1 MRLLVLGGTVFLSRA
16 VAAEAVARG
25 HEVTCAARG
34 TSGSVPDGAR
44 LVSVDRTQPLPD
56 LGEFDAVVDVARHP
70 SWVRNAV
77 AAYAD
82 AHWVFVSTV
91 NVYSDDATPGGTP
104 ANLPLVEAIEEDVD
118 LKENPDAYGP
128 MKVACERI
136 VLDGAASAMVIRPGL
151 IVGPEDP
158 TGRFS
163 YWPRRL
169 AVGGEVLAPG
179 DPADVM
185 QVADVRDLAAWAV
198 AACEQRTTGVYDGIG
213 RAMPIG
219 DLLAQCADGVASDLT
234 WTWVDQ
240 EFLQEHEV
248 EPWMGP
254 ARSRSGC
261 PARSTTGS
269 PRTTYSPPSTP
280 ASPSARSPTP
290 RATRSPGS
298 RRPPT
303 PRSAASTSPA
313 SRSSWP
319 PGTHAREAAAPRSAR
334 RTPARTGVGGRV
346 GRGRTR
352 RPARSR
358 GRW

>member
-16 VAAEAVARG
+16 VAADAVARG

-34 TSGSVPDGAR
+34 SSGSVPDGAS
-44 LVSVDRTQPLPD
+44 LVAVDRTGPLPD

-91 NVYSDDATPGGTP
+91 NVYADDATPGGSPGT
-104 ANLPLVEAIEEDVD
+104 LPLVEAIEEDVD
-118 LKENPDAYGP
+118 LKEHPQAYGP
-128 MKVACERI
+128 MKVTCERI
-136 VLDGAASAMVIRPGL
+136 VLDGAASAMVMRPGL
-151 IVGPEDP
+151 IVGPGDP

-169 AVGGEVLAPG
+169 AAGGEVLAPG

-198 AACEQRTTGVYDGIG
+198 TACERQTTGVYDGVG
-213 RAMPIG
+213 RPMPMA
-219 DLLAQCADGVASDLT
+219 DLLAQCAEGVDAELT

-240 EFLQEHEV
+240 EFLQEQGV

-254 ARSRSGC
+254 DAIPLWLPRPDYDGLGAHDVEPSLDAGLTIRPLAETTRDTLAWLDATPDAPVSGISLDRERDLL
-261 PARSTTGS
+261 A
-269 PRTTYSPPSTP
+269 
-280 ASPSARSPTP
+280 AWHA
-290 RATRSPGS
+290 
-298 RRPPT
+298 RPP
-303 PRSAASTSPA
+303 
-313 SRSSWP
+313 
-319 PGTHAREAAAPRSAR
+319 G
-334 RTPARTGVGGRV
+334 
-346 GRGRTR
+346 
-352 RPARSR
+352 
-358 GRW
+358 

>member
-213 RAMPIG
+213 RAVPIG
-219 DLLAQCADGVASDLT
+219 DLLAQCADGVSSDLT

-254 ARSRSGC
+254 AAIPLWLPRPEYDGLAAHDVQPSLDAGLTIRPLADTTRDTLAWLEETPDAAVSGIDL
-261 PARSTTGS
+261 AREQELL
-269 PRTTYSPPSTP
+269 
-280 ASPSARSPTP
+280 
-290 RATRSPGS
+290 
-298 RRPPT
+298 
-303 PRSAASTSPA
+303 AA
-313 SRSSWP
+313 W
-319 PGTHAREAAAPRSAR
+319 HAR
-334 RTPARTGVGGRV
+334 
-346 GRGRTR
+346 
-352 RPARSR
+352 
-358 GRW
+358 